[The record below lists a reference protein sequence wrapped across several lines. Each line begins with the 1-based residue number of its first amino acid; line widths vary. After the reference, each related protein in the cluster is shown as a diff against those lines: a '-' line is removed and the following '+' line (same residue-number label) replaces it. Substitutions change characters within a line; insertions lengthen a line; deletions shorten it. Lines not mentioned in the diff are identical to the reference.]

1 MTDTLRAA
9 LSADEDTP
17 TGIDVTAVRTRAARL
32 RRTRYAVAA
41 TAAVTA
47 LAVLIP
53 VAVLQRDRAA
63 TTAATPPA
71 LTCPDR
77 VPVAPVYGGGSGDL
91 LPPGPVTGALI
102 CTYADSR
109 VRPSSGGLSG
119 SARLTAAEATALAA
133 RLAAAPP
140 RVEQA
145 CTQELSSTFALR
157 IAGPGRTTTLRVET
171 YGCVLVSNGTV
182 TRVAGA
188 DKSYLRQLEARATR

>member
-17 TGIDVTAVRTRAARL
+17 AGVDVAAVRVRAGRL
-32 RRTRYAVAA
+32 RRTRYAAA
-41 TAAVTA
+41 GAAVVTA
-47 LAVLIP
+47 LAVLVSVVVLEAGSDAV
-53 VAVLQRDRAA
+53 VAAKVPELV
-63 TTAATPPA
+63 
-71 LTCPDR
+71 CPDR
-77 VPVAPVYGGGSGDL
+77 VPGAARDSYGTGDL
-91 LPPGPVTGALI
+91 LPGPVTGALI

-109 VRPSSGGLSG
+109 DRPSGGRLSG
-119 SARLTAAEATALAA
+119 TARLTAAEATSLAA

-145 CTQELSSTFALR
+145 CTAELSTTFALQF
-157 IAGPGRTTTLRVET
+157 AGPGRTTTLRVET

-188 DKSYLRQLEARATR
+188 DKPYLRQLEQRATR